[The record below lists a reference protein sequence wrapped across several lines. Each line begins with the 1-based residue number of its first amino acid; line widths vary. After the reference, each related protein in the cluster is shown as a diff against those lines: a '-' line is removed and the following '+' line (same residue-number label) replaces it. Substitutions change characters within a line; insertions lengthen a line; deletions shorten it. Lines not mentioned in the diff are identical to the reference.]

1 MVKII
6 LASKSKVRKQILDDN
21 NIFTEVQ
28 NSNLDEDIVKE
39 SLIKEKASPELIS
52 KNLAEL
58 KANKVSQKNQGF
70 LVIGADS
77 VIDLDGELISKPINR
92 DQALEILKKLNG
104 KKHNLISS
112 VCISQ
117 NGAMIWNYTDK
128 ATLTMKQFSLDEL
141 KSYLSKITDEAL
153 YAYNVYQIEGEG
165 RKLFLNI
172 EGDEDTIMGLPIK
185 KNKTILKQLRMKK
198 YLVIGNPIDHSLSPK
213 LQNWWLKENNI
224 DATYDKI
231 KLEVDEIKNF
241 IQEIK
246 EQKIAGC
253 NVTVPFKKTVIP
265 FLDRL
270 SPEAEQTQSVNTITY
285 DNGDLVGHNT
295 DIAGFDSAI
304 KKLDFSLKGKKV
316 MILGA
321 GGVVPSII
329 FALQKMNVQEITI
342 SNRTKERAENLK
354 VLFNNIKILKWG
366 NLTDFHMVIN
376 ATSLGLNNE
385 KINLK
390 FSSSGNDRLFYDV
403 IYNPHETQF
412 LKMGKQ
418 LGCKIENGKTMF
430 VYQALEAFKL
440 WHSIEPKVNTDT
452 FKLLDND

>member
-1 MVKII
+1 
-6 LASKSKVRKQILDDN
+6 
-21 NIFTEVQ
+21 
-28 NSNLDEDIVKE
+28 
-39 SLIKEKASPELIS
+39 
-52 KNLAEL
+52 
-58 KANKVSQKNQGF
+58 
-70 LVIGADS
+70 
-77 VIDLDGELISKPINR
+77 
-92 DQALEILKKLNG
+92 
-104 KKHNLISS
+104 
-112 VCISQ
+112 
-117 NGAMIWNYTDK
+117 
-128 ATLTMKQFSLDEL
+128 
-141 KSYLSKITDEAL
+141 
-153 YAYNVYQIEGEG
+153 
-165 RKLFLNI
+165 
-172 EGDEDTIMGLPIK
+172 
-185 KNKTILKQLRMKK
+185 MKK

-231 KLEVDEIKNF
+231 KLEVHEIKNF

-354 VLFNNIKILKWG
+354 VLFNNIKILEWG

-385 KINLK
+385 KINLN

-403 IYNPHETQF
+403 IYNPQETQF
-412 LKMGKQ
+412 LKIGKK
-418 LGCKIENGKTMF
+418 LGYKTENGKTMF

-440 WHSIEPKVNTDT
+440 WHKIEPKVNTDT